1 MILTMRLGDKTVTAG
16 CPPNS
21 LIFDGTDWGPP
32 KVGGYATLV
41 YKQPTLA
48 GMPVYPVNEVQV
60 PGGFRVD
67 SRYQCLILSVDNAVG
82 GQSPIINVPDP
93 LGGAC
98 LCLVCNLGTQ
108 LLNVKVTQL

>member
-48 GMPVYPVNEVQV
+48 GMPTYPVNEVQV

-67 SRYQCLILSVDNAVG
+67 GRYQCLITAIDTVNDQS
-82 GQSPIINVPDP
+82 SPIINVPDP
-93 LGGAC
+93 LGGVC

-108 LLNVKVTQL
+108 LLNVKVTQS